1 MKTKKKETK
10 KMAKP
15 KTYVAIILDQS
26 GSMCDTKE
34 EAVRGYNEQVQQMK
48 LNSKEQDIFC
58 SLVTF
63 NGEVFEHLWCE
74 PAEKLTEAVAAD
86 YVTEGSTA
94 MRDAIGYTIDKLKK
108 TTNDQEDVAYLVVVI
123 SDGVENASRHFTKGS
138 LRALKNSVN
147 KEKWTFTYMGCDDE
161 TLQAVAQELDIPIS
175 NVAKWSNKTARAAAH
190 GQHMNAVKLQGYY
203 GNRAK
208 GITAQAC
215 VMSDSAD
222 KLADFSMED
231 EEETPACGTGLGA
244 AILGAPSHMWTPTP
258 PPLHAVQNINVLDDG
273 HKVVC
278 DGSTSSPF
286 KNYNA
291 VSWTK

>member
-1 MKTKKKETK
+1 MKIKKKETK

-58 SLVTF
+58 SLITF

-74 PAEKLTEAVAAD
+74 PAEKLTEASPED

-94 MRDAIGYTIDKLKK
+94 MRDAIGYAIDKLKK
-108 TTNDQEDVAYLVVVI
+108 TTNDKEDVAYLVVVI

-138 LRALKNSVN
+138 LRALRNSVN

-161 TLQAVAQELDIPIS
+161 TLQQVAEELDIPIS
-175 NVAKWSNKTARAAAH
+175 NVAKWSNHTKELAGH
-190 GQHMNAVKLQGYY
+190 GQHMNAVKMRGYY

-208 GITAQAC
+208 GMTAQAC
-215 VMSDSAD
+215 VMSDD
-222 KLADFSMED
+222 CTKLADFTADVEPAD
-231 EEETPACGTGLGA
+231 ESACGIDAAMLGA
-244 AILGAPSHMWTPTP
+244 MWKPTP
-258 PPLHAVQNINVLDDG
+258 PLPLNTNINMNVLDDG

-278 DGSTSSPF
+278 DGSTTPF
-286 KNYNA
+286 KNYA
-291 VSWTK
+291 SPVAWTK

>member
-1 MKTKKKETK
+1 MKISKKKEVK

-58 SLVTF
+58 SLITF

-74 PAEKLTEAVAAD
+74 PAEKLTEASPED

-108 TTNDQEDVAYLVVVI
+108 TTDEKEDVAYLVVVI
-123 SDGVENASRHFTKGS
+123 SDGVENASRHFKTKSS
-138 LRALKNSVN
+138 LRALKDTVD
-147 KEKWTFTYMGCDDE
+147 KTKWTFTYMGCDDE
-161 TLQAVAQELDIPIS
+161 TLQQVAEELDIPIS
-175 NVAKWSNKTARAAAH
+175 NVAKWSNHTKELAGH
-190 GQHMNAVKLQGYY
+190 GQHMNAVRMRGYY

-215 VMSDSAD
+215 VMSDAAD
-222 KLADFSMED
+222 KLADFTEGV
-231 EEETPACGTGLGA
+231 EETDFG
-244 AILGAPSHMWTPTP
+244 WK
-258 PPLHAVQNINVLDDG
+258 PPLPLHTVKNINVLDDG

-278 DGSTSSPF
+278 NTGTTPF
-286 KNYNA
+286 KNYSSPVA
-291 VSWTK
+291 WTK